1 MDIDAR
7 NLGSLWSRA
16 INAAMLVGFGAIAGL
31 AFSDWWPAQAT
42 DLAQATA
49 CERVVAADQ

>member
-1 MDIDAR
+1 MGIDTR
-7 NLGSLWSRA
+7 NPGSLWSRA